1 MEDCRL
7 RDSGA
12 SPFGKAV
19 ARGQREDMA
28 PGALR
33 PVAGGQEGPVRV
45 LQKIMTAA
53 KPFEGSI

>member
-1 MEDCRL
+1 MEDCRF

-33 PVAGGQEGPVRV
+33 PGSWWSGRPN
-45 LQKIMTAA
+45 
-53 KPFEGSI
+53 EGSTKNNDRS